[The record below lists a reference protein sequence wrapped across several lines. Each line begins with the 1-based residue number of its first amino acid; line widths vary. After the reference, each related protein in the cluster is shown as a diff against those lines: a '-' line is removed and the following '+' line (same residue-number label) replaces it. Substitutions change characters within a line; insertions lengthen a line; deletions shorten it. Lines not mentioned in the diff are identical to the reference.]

1 MISLLRPT
9 LPLAIIILAA
19 TAPALE
25 VSLTVEGEPEEIQA
39 VLDFIKTLGAG
50 GEVDPLKINVHS
62 IATTGETEAPA
73 AEIPVLE
80 DPPLSLERPEV
91 LPAKG
96 APGAPFIV
104 TVNVRDKYDEVDTLS
119 VRLAGTSISTDLYDD
134 GTQGDKTPGDGI
146 WTATL
151 TPLDVTPSGA
161 YTVEI
166 TPYDKNGK
174 TLTTLQ
180 PDGTVVKLVANTEL
194 TIER

>member
-1 MISLLRPT
+1 MISLLRQI
-9 LPLAIIILAA
+9 LPIALLLLAS

-39 VLDFIKTLGAG
+39 VLDFIKTLKPGNAA
-50 GEVDPLKINVHS
+50 EDDPLKINVNS
-62 IATTGETEAPA
+62 IAAPGGTQVGS
-73 AEIPVLE
+73 AEIE
-80 DPPLSLERPEV
+80 EAPLSLERPEV

-119 VRLAGTSISTDLYDD
+119 VRMSGTSLSTDLYDD
-134 GTQGDKTPGDGI
+134 GAHGDKTPGDGI

-161 YTVEI
+161 YRLDI
-166 TPYDKNGK
+166 AAYDKNGQA
-174 TLTTLQ
+174 LTTLKT
-180 PDGTVVKLVANTEL
+180 DGTVIKLTATTEL

>member
-1 MISLLRPT
+1 MISPFRTSILVAILLFS
-9 LPLAIIILAA
+9 AI
-19 TAPALE
+19 TPALE

-50 GEVDPLKINVHS
+50 DEDDPLKINVHS
-62 IATTGETEAPA
+62 IAATGGVETPKTET
-73 AEIPVLE
+73 PVLE

-91 LPAKG
+91 FPAKG

-104 TVNVRDKYDEVDTLS
+104 TVTVRDRYDEVDTLS
-119 VRLAGTSISTDLYDD
+119 VRLSGTSLSTDLYDD

-166 TPYDKNGK
+166 TPYDKHGK
-174 TLTTLQ
+174 ALTTLK
-180 PDGTVVKLVANTEL
+180 PDGTVVKLTATTEL